1 MDVVTDLIF
10 TPLGAAICI
19 GVAIFYFVWSSSKD
33 YDIWEKKGVPYVKPK
48 PFFGSPLHETEVDNY
63 KKYGRLYG
71 SFVGSRPYL
80 SVGDPEHLRNILVKD
95 FQFFSNRQ
103 GLKTGDK
110 ITERMLQLLEGE
122 DWKRVRTIVTPTFT
136 TGKIKKGSV
145 LSSISHLLMM
155 SIFTSCSK
163 VLVENFRKYAKSG
176 EAVDSKK
183 IYGAF
188 TMDIIASAAFSTK
201 LDSHNDPNNEF
212 VQIARSVFHH
222 FNYRF
227 VFYLLVP
234 RIMRFFKV
242 PIFPPK
248 GVKFFTD
255 VTLRIIQERKR
266 TGQKRNDFLQLLMDT
281 ADEIKAED
289 NISEKSDGT
298 LNNYDTETNDQ
309 VFKNAQSKKATLTTE
324 ELIAQCVIFFLAGF
338 ETTASTLSFVSYYL
352 ALNPDI
358 QDRLVEELDEAVRA
372 GNGEL
377 TYEAVQSMK
386 YLDNVISETLRI
398 HPPAVRL
405 DRLTGED
412 YKLGDT
418 GVVIPKDTVVT
429 VPIYAMHRD
438 PDFFPDPE
446 TFKPDRFAAEE
457 RSKRNPYTF
466 MPFGAG
472 PRNCV
477 GMRFALVEVKV
488 SLAYVLSNFRIKR
501 CPQTKVPLDYMIG
514 QGLLQPKDVTIAL
527 EERENCLLKM

>member
-48 PFFGSPLHETEVDNY
+48 PFFGSVLDNIKKPLHETEVDNY
-63 KKYGRLYG
+63 KKFGRLYG

-136 TGKIKKGSV
+136 TGKIKR
-145 LSSISHLLMM
+145 MM

-289 NISEKSDGT
+289 NSSEKSDGT

-418 GVVIPKDTVVT
+418 
-429 VPIYAMHRD
+429 
-438 PDFFPDPE
+438 DPE